1 MQSKPSNPFPGW
13 ARTVALAA
21 AVFLVRAFGQQPAS
35 HQQILQIVDRHGA
48 RFAGIS
54 RTIWEFAELGY
65 HEDKSSAL
73 LQRELQAA
81 GFRVQSPVAGE
92 PTAFVA
98 TYGQGEPVV
107 GILGEFDALPGLSQA
122 ATPDRSQVVVD
133 APGHGCGHNLLGS
146 GAALAAV
153 ALKEYI
159 ERYRVPGT
167 LRYYGTPAEEGG
179 DGKVYMIRAG
189 LFRDADVILHWH
201 PAAENVVANG
211 GMLAIDSARFRFHG
225 VAAHAALA
233 PDRGRSA
240 LDAVMLMGSGIEF
253 LREHIPSNSR
263 IHYIITNGGA
273 APNVVPDTAELYLYA
288 RNPSSAVLNGV
299 WDRILKIGQGAALMT
314 ETTLDVQEVGGDANV
329 VGNDALAK
337 VAQRN
342 LDEVGGFRYTAE
354 EKHFAEELQKS
365 LPEGG
370 AGELDSTAVIRPL
383 RRPDPNAAAA
393 STDVGDVSW
402 NVPTIGFSAA
412 TFVPGVVAHTWQ
424 AAACAGMSV
433 GQKGMIVAAKALAA
447 TGADLFSDRQLI
459 SDAKADFRRQMEGK
473 TYQSVI
479 PPGQKPPL
487 DYRHK

>member
-1 MQSKPSNPFPGW
+1 MQVQPANRFSCWFP
-13 ARTVALAA
+13 ASSLATAIFAL
-21 AVFLVRAFGQQPAS
+21 RAFAQQPAP
-35 HQQILQIVDRHGA
+35 HQQILQLVDQRAAH
-48 RFAGIS
+48 FAAIS
-54 RTIWEFAELGY
+54 KNIWEFAEMGY
-65 HEDKSSAL
+65 HEEKSSAL

-81 GFRVQSPVAGE
+81 GFRVQSPVADE

-98 TYGQGEPVV
+98 TYGQGEPVI

-122 ATPDRSQVVVD
+122 AVPDRSPVATD

-153 ALKEYI
+153 ALKEYM
-159 ERYRVPGT
+159 ERNRVVGT

-189 LFRDADVILHWH
+189 LFRDTDVVLHWH
-201 PAAENVVANG
+201 PAAENLVANG
-211 GMLAIDSARFRFHG
+211 GMLAIDSARFLFHG
-225 VAAHAALA
+225 TAAHAAVA

-263 IHYIITNGGA
+263 IHYIITNGGG

-288 RNPSSAVLNGV
+288 RNPSSAVLGGV
-299 WDRILKIGQGAALMT
+299 WERILKIGQGATLMT
-314 ETTLDVQEVGGDANV
+314 GTTLDVKEIGGDANV
-329 VGNDALAK
+329 LGNEALAK

-342 LDEVGGFRYTAE
+342 LEEVGGFRYTPE
-354 EKHFAEELQKS
+354 EKRFAEQLQKS
-365 LPEGG
+365 LPEGA
-370 AGELDSTAVIRPL
+370 AGELDSTASVRPL

-402 NVPTIGFSAA
+402 NVPTIGFSTA

-424 AAACAGMSV
+424 AAACAGMSI
-433 GQKGMIVAAKALAA
+433 GQKGMAIAAKALAV
-447 TGADLFSDRQLI
+447 TGSDVFSDRQLVL
-459 SDAKADFRRQMEGK
+459 DAKADFRRQMEGK

-479 PPGQKPPL
+479 PAGQKPPL

>member
-1 MQSKPSNPFPGW
+1 MHVSFFWLP
-13 ARTVALAA
+13 AIALAA
-21 AVFLVRAFGQQPAS
+21 TLFPAS
-35 HQQILQIVDRHGA
+35 ALGQPPARHQQIIALVDQHA
-48 RFAGIS
+48 AHFS
-54 RTIWEFAELGY
+54 TVSKTIWDYAELGY
-65 HEDKSSAL
+65 HEEKSSAL

-81 GFRVQSPVAGE
+81 GFRVQAPVADE

-98 TYGQGEPVV
+98 TFGQGEPII

-122 ATPDRSQVVVD
+122 ATPDRSPVLAG

-153 ALKEYI
+153 ALKEFM
-159 ERYRVPGT
+159 ERNHVAGT

-189 LFRDADVILHWH
+189 LFRDVDVVLEWH
-201 PAAENVVANG
+201 PGSANEVMNG
-211 GMLAIDSARFRFHG
+211 GMLAINTARFLFHG
-225 VAAHAALA
+225 VAAHAAMA

-240 LDAVMLMGSGIEF
+240 LDAVMLMGNGIEF

-288 RNPSSAVLNGV
+288 RNHSSPVLAGI

-314 ETTLDVQEVGGDANV
+314 ETTLDVIDVGGDANV
-329 VGNDALAK
+329 LPNDALAK
-337 VAQRN
+337 VAQRD
-342 LDEVGGFRYTAE
+342 LEEVGGFRYTAE
-354 EKHFAEELQKS
+354 EKHFAQELQKS
-365 LPEGG
+365 LPAGG
-370 AGELDSTAVIRPL
+370 AGDLDSTASVQPL
-383 RRPDPNAAAA
+383 PRPDPNAPAA

-402 NVPTIGFSAA
+402 NVPTIGFTTA
-412 TFVPGVVAHTWQ
+412 TFVPGVVPHTWQ
-424 AAACAGMSV
+424 AAATAGMSI

-447 TGADLFSDRQLI
+447 TGADLFADRQLVL
-459 SDAKADFRRQMEGK
+459 DAKADFRRQMQGK

-479 PPGQKPPL
+479 PAGQKPL
-487 DYRHK
+487 NYRNK